1 MLAYDYPLLGFFWTF
16 IMVFIWIAW
25 IIILFRIFGDIF
37 RNHEMGGWGKA
48 LWTIFIV
55 IVPIVGTLVYLIANG
70 RGMATRQ
77 MEQAQKSQQAFDQ
90 YVRQTAGTTSSA
102 DELAKLADLRQQG
115 VINDA
120 EFEAQK
126 AKLLA

>member
-1 MLAYDYPLLGFFWTF
+1 MLAYDYPLLGIFWTF
-16 IMVFIWIAW
+16 IMVFVWIAW

-48 LWTIFIV
+48 LWTIFII
-55 IVPIVGTLVYLIANG
+55 IVPILGSLVYLLVHG
-70 RGMATRQ
+70 RGMAARH
-77 MEQAQKSQQAFDQ
+77 MEQVQQSQQAFDQ
-90 YVRQTAGTTSSA
+90 YVRQTAGTASSA

>member
-70 RGMATRQ
+70 RGMANRQ